1 MTANQE
7 VKKNVIVTG
16 DVTMDWNLAAGWQNA
31 PVTDKDNKL
40 HTDLVPWGDKLS
52 DTAKDKDRDFFVLT
66 IPGILAKAGYA
77 VVELRP
83 MKAER

>member
-16 DVTMDWNLAAGWQNA
+16 DVTIDWNLAAGWQPA
-31 PVTDKDNKL
+31 PETDKDNRL
-40 HTDLVPWGDKLS
+40 HADLVPWEELS
-52 DTAKDKDRDFFVLT
+52 DTAKDKDRDFVLA
-66 IPGILAKAGYA
+66 IPGILAKAGYI

>member
-1 MTANQE
+1 MIANQE

-16 DVTMDWNLAAGWQNA
+16 DVTMDWNLAAGWQYA

-40 HTDLVPWGDKLS
+40 HADLVPWEELS
-52 DTAKDKDRDFFVLT
+52 DIAMDKDRDFVLA
-66 IPGILAKAGYA
+66 IPGILAKAGYTF
-77 VVELRP
+77 VELCP

>member
-1 MTANQE
+1 MTVNQE
-7 VKKNVIVTG
+7 TKVNVIITG
-16 DVTMDWNLAAGWQNA
+16 DVTMDWNLATGWQYA

-40 HTDLVPWGDKLS
+40 HTGLVPWGEKLS
-52 DTAKDKDRDFFVLT
+52 DTAKDKDRNFVLA
-66 IPGILAKAGYA
+66 IPGILPKAGYT

>member
-16 DVTMDWNLAAGWQNA
+16 DVTIDWNLAAGWQEA
-31 PVTDKDNKL
+31 PVTDKKNKK
-40 HTDLVPWGDKLS
+40 HADLVPWDKLS
-52 DTAKDKDRDFFVLT
+52 KIAKDKDMDFVLV
-66 IPGILAKAGYA
+66 IPGILAKAGYT

-83 MKAER
+83 MQAER